1 MVAKFF
7 LDLVSLG
14 ARFTARAPRCRGPE
28 ADLGT
33 LSSFKAN
40 SKPRARLGGRSG
52 RTAPKVTK
60 TRFSHRGSGAA
71 RGLIALS
78 SNSGHAS
85 YTTRASKKKQKEE
98 STLGCSATELRR
110 NVGKTFKRRYRHAHV
125 SIKRPLVRIE
135 LTK

>member
-7 LDLVSLG
+7 LDFAVT
-14 ARFTARAPRCRGPE
+14 RRAGPVRVPRCRGPE

-40 SKPRARLGGRSG
+40 SKPRVRLGGRSG
-52 RTAPKVTK
+52 STAPKVTK

-125 SIKRPLVRIE
+125 SIKRTLVRIE

>member
-1 MVAKFF
+1 MQ
-7 LDLVSLG
+7 
-14 ARFTARAPRCRGPE
+14 GPE

-52 RTAPKVTK
+52 STAPKVTK
-60 TRFSHRGSGAA
+60 KRFSHPGSGAA
-71 RGLIALS
+71 CVLFGFG
-78 SNSGHAS
+78 SNSGNAS
-85 YTTRASKKKQKEE
+85 YTPKASKKKQKEE

>member
-40 SKPRARLGGRSG
+40 SKPRAGLGGGSRG
-52 RTAPKVTK
+52 TAPKVTK
-60 TRFSHRGSGAA
+60 TRFSHRGFGAA
-71 RGLIALS
+71 GRVFAIRLKLRERVVHDKG
-78 SNSGHAS
+78 
-85 YTTRASKKKQKEE
+85 KQKK
-98 STLGCSATELRR
+98 A
-110 NVGKTFKRRYRHAHV
+110 KRRVNSRVLCH
-125 SIKRPLVRIE
+125 
-135 LTK
+135 